1 MIQKFSAIANIVT
14 AGNFTWKQ
22 YSLSRG
28 FKAPESSMQ
37 VVVYLIDYS
46 QACVPWLIPSNGIT
60 VAEQGAVVLIFFFSV
75 ERFNRRCFL

>member
-22 YSLSRG
+22 YSLPRG

-37 VVVYLIDYS
+37 VAVCLIDYS

-60 VAEQGAVVLIFFFSV
+60 VVEQGAVALILFFLSG
-75 ERFNRRCFL
+75 EI